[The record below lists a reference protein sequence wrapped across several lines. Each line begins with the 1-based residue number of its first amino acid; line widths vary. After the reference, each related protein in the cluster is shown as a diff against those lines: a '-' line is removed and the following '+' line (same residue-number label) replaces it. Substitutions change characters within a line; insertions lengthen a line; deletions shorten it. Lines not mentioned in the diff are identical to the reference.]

1 MGTNAKTKM
10 RQDRYKELKR
20 ILEERRIE
28 IIGEVQHKIRDVRN
42 GDAAI
47 SRQGVRDEAESSET
61 EIQDDIE
68 FALLQMKVETLKKI
82 GKALAH
88 LDEGS
93 FGYCHECGAEIA
105 KQRLRALPFA
115 GRCKSCEEVREVE
128 RQREHVFVSR
138 LGSASLLADMID

>member
-1 MGTNAKTKM
+1 MGAKAKTKM

-20 ILEERRIE
+20 ILKERRIE
-28 IIGEVQHKIRDVRN
+28 IMGEVQHKIRDVRN

-47 SRQGVRDEAESSET
+47 SRQGVRDEAESSEA

-68 FALLQMKVETLKKI
+68 FALLRMKTETLQKI
-82 GKALAH
+82 EKALAH

-105 KQRLRALPFA
+105 NQRLRALPFA
-115 GRCKSCEEVREVE
+115 VRCKSCEEVCEVE
-128 RQREHVFVSR
+128 LQREQVFASR
-138 LGSASLLADMID
+138 PGSDLLFGDITH

>member
-1 MGTNAKTKM
+1 MGAKAKTKM

-20 ILEERRIE
+20 ILKERRIE
-28 IIGEVQHKIRDVRN
+28 IMGEVQHKIRDVRS

-47 SRQGVRDEAESSET
+47 SRQGVRDEAESSEA

-68 FALLQMKVETLKKI
+68 FALLRMKTETLQKI
-82 GKALAH
+82 EKALAH

-105 KQRLRALPFA
+105 NQRLRALPFA
-115 GRCKSCEEVREVE
+115 VRCKSCEEVCEVE
-128 RQREHVFVSR
+128 LQREQVFASR
-138 LGSASLLADMID
+138 PGSDLLFGDITH

>member
-1 MGTNAKTKM
+1 MGAKAKTKM

-20 ILEERRIE
+20 ILKERRIE
-28 IIGEVQHKIRDVRN
+28 IMGEVQHKIRDVRN

-61 EIQDDIE
+61 EIQDHIE
-68 FALLQMKVETLKKI
+68 FALLQMKVEMLKGI

-93 FGYCHECGAEIA
+93 FGYCRECGAEIA

-115 GRCKSCEEVREVE
+115 GRCKSCEEMLEVE
-128 RQREHVFVSR
+128 RQQEHVFVSR
-138 LGSASLLADMID
+138 LGWPRSSRT